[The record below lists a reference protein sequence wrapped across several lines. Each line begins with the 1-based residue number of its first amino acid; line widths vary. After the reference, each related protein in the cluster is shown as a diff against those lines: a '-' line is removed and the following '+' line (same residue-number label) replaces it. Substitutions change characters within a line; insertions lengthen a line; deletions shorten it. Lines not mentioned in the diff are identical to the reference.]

1 MIVDGIGSFN
11 KIDFSSLT
19 YEEMRRFEFVDLQTA
34 YDFYNEFGRMQGF
47 SIRRSKVGRSTK
59 IGSEGE
65 FLWQIFVC
73 SRQGERDAKHIHRVE
88 RKMDPRPITRC
99 GCGAQ
104 IKVHIDQST
113 GCWFVEKFCEEHN
126 HKMWCTKL

>member
-1 MIVDGIGSFN
+1 
-11 KIDFSSLT
+11 
-19 YEEMRRFEFVDLQTA
+19 MRRFEFVDLQTA
-34 YDFYNEFGRMQGF
+34 YDFYNEFERMQGF
-47 SIRRSKVGRSTK
+47 SVRRSKVGRSTK

-73 SRQGERDAKHIHRVE
+73 SRKGERDAKHIHRVE

-126 HKMWCTKL
+126 HEMLDARFRDCCVLIE